1 MKTTRRLVIPAVSLS
16 LFIAASVA
24 AQIAPTP
31 PAQPAEIEA
40 AYTLAIG
47 KRVAAIVSALDLKDE
62 AKAGRVTQLLTNQYR
77 SLRARDE
84 VIDAKLKVGAKDATG
99 AKLDRTALFQEM
111 SKPLHD
117 QFLAKLAT
125 ELTPAQIETV
135 KDKMTYNKVK
145 VTSDAYCAIVSG
157 LKDEEKAKILEELK
171 AAREEAIDGGSAD
184 EKTAIFQKH
193 KDTINAWLNARGYDV
208 AKATRE
214 WEAKQEVAKKKED
227 AR

>member
-1 MKTTRRLVIPAVSLS
+1 MKTTRRHLLPVSFLALS
-16 LFIAASVA
+16 IGLNVA

-40 AYTLAIG
+40 AYTLAID
-47 KRVAAIVSALDLKDE
+47 KRVAAIVSALDIKDE
-62 AKAGRVTQLLTNQYR
+62 AKTTRVTQILTNQYR

-99 AKLDRTALFQEM
+99 AKLDRPALLQEM

-117 QFLAKLAT
+117 QFLTKLAT

-135 KDKMTYNKVK
+135 KDKMTYSKVK
-145 VTSDAYCAIVSG
+145 VTYDAYCAIVAG
-157 LKDEEKAKILEELK
+157 LKDEEKARILEELK

-193 KDTINAWLNARGYDV
+193 KDTINAYLKERGYDV
-208 AKATRE
+208 AKATKE
-214 WEAKQEVAKKKED
+214 WEAKQELAKKKD
-227 AR
+227 DTK